1 MRLHR
6 VLFFLLLILLPVQ
19 LGRHFWPDF
28 SLVFGLRVDYLSPT
42 IYLTDLLVMG
52 ILVTWLFEMKKKRDK
67 IHKRL
72 KGYWWLGAVFAFLLL
87 NAFLAQNQG
96 AAFYKLIKIIEF
108 TLLGFY
114 VARNR
119 PQLSIFHFPLFSP
132 RNKLCLSIA
141 IVYSSFIAI
150 AQLLKQASLDGVFWW
165 LGERTFND
173 FTPGIARAV
182 WDGRLIMRP
191 YATFPHPNVLAG
203 FILVVTILL
212 LGNFKS
218 TNQLINKLTNWK
230 FGIGQ
235 LDDWI
240 IKAYW
245 LLVFI
250 LGLITLAISFSRSV
264 WIVGI
269 LVCFWVIIR
278 YLRKNKLNQ
287 KFLYFVVCILLF
299 VLGAFF
305 YSTLHLSVEEAI
317 SRRLYLNQI
326 AIEMIQEN
334 PLIGVGLNN
343 FIPRL
348 PDYWQT
354 PEAVRFLQPVHN
366 IFLLVAAETGLV
378 GLLIFLWFLISTF
391 KNLLE
396 IVPRSGIPPGGRNWK
411 LVIPLLAILL
421 LGVVDHYW
429 LTLQQTQLLFTL
441 ILGMSWA
448 KY

>member
-52 ILVTWLFEMKKKRDK
+52 ILGSWLFEMRKKRDK
-67 IHKRL
+67 IHKQL

-87 NAFLAQNQG
+87 NAFFAPNQG
-96 AAFYKLIKIIEF
+96 AAFYKLIRIIEF
-108 TLLGFY
+108 SLLGLY
-114 VARNR
+114 VAKTKPRLPLVANL
-119 PQLSIFHFPLFSP
+119 LSISV
-132 RNKLCLSIA
+132 I
-141 IVYSSFIAI
+141 YSSFIAI
-150 AQLLKQASLDGVFWW
+150 AQFLKQASLDGVFWW

-191 YATFPHPNVLAG
+191 YATFSHPNVLAG
-203 FILVVTILL
+203 FVLVSLILIV
-212 LGNFKS
+212 
-218 TNQLINKLTNWK
+218 
-230 FGIGQ
+230 IGKTQ
-235 LDDWI
+235 EAKRRI
-240 IKAYW
+240 IRRLA
-245 LLVFI
+245 VI
-250 LGLITLAISFSRSV
+250 IGAIAITISFSRSV

-269 LVCFWVIIR
+269 LVCFWLVIR

-287 KFLYFVVCILLF
+287 KFFYFALCALLF

-305 YSTLHLSVEEAI
+305 YSTLHFSTEEAI
-317 SRRLYLNQI
+317 SRRLQLNNA

-334 PLIGVGLNN
+334 PLVGVGLNN
-343 FIPRL
+343 FIFRL

-354 PEAVRFLQPVHN
+354 SEAVRFLQPVHN
-366 IFLLVAAETGLV
+366 IFLLVAAETGLI
-378 GLLIFLWFLISTF
+378 GLILFLWFLALTF
-391 KNLLE
+391 KRLLN
-396 IVPRSGIPPGGRNWK
+396 VPKLFIIHYS
-411 LVIPLLAILL
+411 LVIALGAILL
-421 LGVVDHYW
+421 LGVADHYW

-448 KY
+448 KH